1 MRPIRL
7 TTIAIAL
14 AAGTCLLSAGCGGGA
29 PAGGNAAGTGPGG
42 DTGGATGG
50 DDGPGTG
57 GAAGTSAT
65 AGAGGDT
72 GAGGAS
78 GNAGAASGTTGAAGS
93 SAGAGG
99 STAGTGGRGGTT
111 GGRGGT
117 TGGRGGTAGG
127 STAGTAGGGRGGSGG
142 TTGGRGGAAGG
153 ASGGATGAGG
163 APAGTPTIF
172 YLDVGGEVMTAAA
185 ENPMPRTLVAS
196 AGQGPDGIAI
206 DLAAGYLFW
215 TGMGN
220 PSADDGFVR
229 RSNLDGSNMVTLV
242 PAGGT
247 YTPKQMRI
255 DAAGGKLYWSDREG
269 MRVQRSNVNG
279 SSVEAL
285 VTTGTTATDRMDES
299 RWCVGMAI
307 DTVGGWFYWSQKGGD
322 NEGVGSIRR
331 AHIQTPAG
339 QTSTNRNDIEILFS
353 GLPEPIDLELD
364 LEAGMIYWADR
375 GDDTI
380 NRAPIAIPAG
390 STAATRADRQI
401 IVRQVPEA
409 IGVAIDKRR
418 GRLYYTGGTGELGR
432 ANLDGSN
439 KQEITVSG
447 GAFTGI
453 VVVDLP

>member
-1 MRPIRL
+1 
-7 TTIAIAL
+7 
-14 AAGTCLLSAGCGGGA
+14 
-29 PAGGNAAGTGPGG
+29 
-42 DTGGATGG
+42 
-50 DDGPGTG
+50 
-57 GAAGTSAT
+57 
-65 AGAGGDT
+65 
-72 GAGGAS
+72 
-78 GNAGAASGTTGAAGS
+78 
-93 SAGAGG
+93 
-99 STAGTGGRGGTT
+99 
-111 GGRGGT
+111 
-117 TGGRGGTAGG
+117 
-127 STAGTAGGGRGGSGG
+127 
-142 TTGGRGGAAGG
+142 
-153 ASGGATGAGG
+153 
-163 APAGTPTIF
+163 
-172 YLDVGGEVMTAAA
+172 
-185 ENPMPRTLVAS
+185 MPRTLVAS

-247 YTPKQMRI
+247 YTPKQMRV
-255 DAAGGKLYWSDREG
+255 DPASGKLYWSDREG

-279 SSVEAL
+279 SSVETL

-331 AHIQTPAG
+331 AHIQMPAG

>member
-1 MRPIRL
+1 
-7 TTIAIAL
+7 
-14 AAGTCLLSAGCGGGA
+14 
-29 PAGGNAAGTGPGG
+29 
-42 DTGGATGG
+42 
-50 DDGPGTG
+50 
-57 GAAGTSAT
+57 
-65 AGAGGDT
+65 
-72 GAGGAS
+72 
-78 GNAGAASGTTGAAGS
+78 
-93 SAGAGG
+93 
-99 STAGTGGRGGTT
+99 
-111 GGRGGT
+111 
-117 TGGRGGTAGG
+117 
-127 STAGTAGGGRGGSGG
+127 
-142 TTGGRGGAAGG
+142 
-153 ASGGATGAGG
+153 
-163 APAGTPTIF
+163 
-172 YLDVGGEVMTAAA
+172 
-185 ENPMPRTLVAS
+185 
-196 AGQGPDGIAI
+196 
-206 DLAAGYLFW
+206 
-215 TGMGN
+215 
-220 PSADDGFVR
+220 
-229 RSNLDGSNMVTLV
+229 
-242 PAGGT
+242 
-247 YTPKQMRI
+247 
-255 DAAGGKLYWSDREG
+255 

-307 DTVGGWFYWSQKGGD
+307 DTAGGWFYWSQKGGD

-331 AHIQTPAG
+331 AHIQMPAG

-418 GRLYYTGGTGELGR
+418 GRLYYTGGTGSSGAR
-432 ANLDGSN
+432 TWTAATSRRSPS
-439 KQEITVSG
+439 SG

>member
-1 MRPIRL
+1 MRTIRF
-7 TTIAIAL
+7 TTIAFVL
-14 AAGTCLLSAGCGGGA
+14 ASGMSLLAAGCGGGT
-29 PAGGNAAGTGPGG
+29 PAGGNTAGT
-42 DTGGATGG
+42 TGG
-50 DDGPGTG
+50 DGGPGTG
-57 GAAGTSAT
+57 GAAG
-65 AGAGGDT
+65 
-72 GAGGAS
+72 
-78 GNAGAASGTTGAAGS
+78 S
-93 SAGAGG
+93 SSTAGAGG
-99 STAGTGGRGGTT
+99 STGAGGEAGDTGGAAGTTGGGAAGTGGSTAGGGAAGAAGRGGSGASGGTT

-117 TGGRGGTAGG
+117 GA
-127 STAGTAGGGRGGSGG
+127 TAGTAGGGRGGSGG
-142 TTGGRGGAAGG
+142 TTGGRGGTGG
-153 ASGGATGAGG
+153 GGRGGATGTGG
-163 APAGTPTIF
+163 TGGSASGTPTIF

-185 ENPMPRTLVAS
+185 ENPMPRTLVSS

-229 RSNLDGSNMVTLV
+229 RSNLDGSNVVTLV

-255 DAAGGKLYWSDREG
+255 DPAGGKLYWSDREG

-279 SSVEAL
+279 SGVETL
-285 VTTGTTATDRMDES
+285 VTTGTTATDRTDES

-331 AHIQTPAG
+331 AHIQMPAG

-353 GLPEPIDLELD
+353 GLPEPIDVELD

>member
-1 MRPIRL
+1 VRRIRL
-7 TTIAIAL
+7 TTIATVFL
-14 AAGTCLLSAGCGGGA
+14 SGVCLLSAGCGDGA
-29 PAGGNAAGTGPGG
+29 PPGGTGGNGGTTGTGGDGSGAAGNMGA
-42 DTGGATGG
+42 GGATGG
-50 DDGPGTG
+50 GGGSTGAGGSAGNDTGMAGASGGAG
-57 GAAGTSAT
+57 GAAGV
-65 AGAGGDT
+65 AG
-72 GAGGAS
+72 S
-78 GNAGAASGTTGAAGS
+78 SAGAAGAAGS

-99 STAGTGGRGGTT
+99 RGGTGGA
-111 GGRGGT
+111 GR
-117 TGGRGGTAGG
+117 
-127 STAGTAGGGRGGSGG
+127 
-142 TTGGRGGAAGG
+142 
-153 ASGGATGAGG
+153 GGATGAGG
-163 APAGTPTIF
+163 APASTATIF

-206 DLAAGYLFW
+206 DLAAGHIFW

-229 RSNLDGSNMVTLV
+229 RSNLDGSNVVTLV

-247 YTPKQMRI
+247 YTPKQLRI
-255 DAAGGKLYWSDREG
+255 DPAGGKLYWSDREG
-269 MRVQRSNVNG
+269 MRVQRSNVDG
-279 SSVEAL
+279 SAVETL
-285 VTTGTTATDRMDES
+285 VTTGTTATHRMDES

-307 DTVGGWFYWSQKGGD
+307 DTAGGWFYWTQKGGD
-322 NEGVGSIRR
+322 NAGVGSIRR
-331 AHIQTPAG
+331 ARIQMPAG
-339 QTSTNRNDIEILFS
+339 QNSTNRTDIEILFS

-380 NRAPIAIPAG
+380 NRAPIAIPSG
-390 STAATRADRQI
+390 STAATRTDRQI

-432 ANLDGSN
+432 ANLDGGS

>member
-1 MRPIRL
+1 MRTIRF
-7 TTIAIAL
+7 TAIAFVL
-14 AAGTCLLSAGCGGGA
+14 ASGVSLLATGCGGGT
-29 PAGGNAAGTGPGG
+29 PAGGNTAGTGPGG
-42 DTGGATGG
+42 DTGGTTGG
-50 DDGPGTG
+50 DG
-57 GAAGTSAT
+57 GAAG
-65 AGAGGDT
+65 
-72 GAGGAS
+72 
-78 GNAGAASGTTGAAGS
+78 GS
-93 SAGAGG
+93 STAGAGG
-99 STAGTGGRGGTT
+99 STGAGGAAGDTGGTTGTGGGAAGTGGTTAGGGAAGAAGRGGSGGTTGGRGGTT

-117 TGGRGGTAGG
+117 TGGGGA
-127 STAGTAGGGRGGSGG
+127 AGTAGGGRGGSAG
-142 TTGGRGGAAGG
+142 TTGGRGGTTGTGG
-153 ASGGATGAGG
+153 S
-163 APAGTPTIF
+163 PAGTPTIF
-172 YLDVGGEVMTAAA
+172 YLDVGGAVMTAAA

-220 PSADDGFVR
+220 PSADDGFIR

-247 YTPKQMRI
+247 YTPKQMRV
-255 DAAGGKLYWSDREG
+255 DPASGKLYWSDREG
-269 MRVQRSNVNG
+269 MRVQRANVNG
-279 SSVEAL
+279 SSVETL

-307 DTVGGWFYWSQKGGD
+307 DTAGGWFYWSQKGGD

-331 AHIQTPAG
+331 AHIQMPAG

>member
-1 MRPIRL
+1 MRRRH
-7 TTIAIAL
+7 
-14 AAGTCLLSAGCGGGA
+14 
-29 PAGGNAAGTGPGG
+29 TGRRQHRGHGPWRS
-42 DTGGATGG
+42 TGG
-50 DDGPGTG
+50 DGGAAGSSSTAGAGGSTGAGGEAGDTG
-57 GAAGTSAT
+57 GAAGTT
-65 AGAGGDT
+65 GG
-72 GAGGAS
+72 
-78 GNAGAASGTTGAAGS
+78 GAAGT
-93 SAGAGG
+93 GG
-99 STAGTGGRGGTT
+99 STAGGGAAGAAGRGGSGASGGTT

-117 TGGRGGTAGG
+117 GGGA
-127 STAGTAGGGRGGSGG
+127 TAGTAGGGRGGSGG
-142 TTGGRGGAAGG
+142 TTGGRGGTGG
-153 ASGGATGAGG
+153 GGRGGATGTGG
-163 APAGTPTIF
+163 TGGSAAGTPTIF
-172 YLDVGGEVMTAAA
+172 YLDVGGAVMTAAA

-229 RSNLDGSNMVTLV
+229 RSNLDGSNVVTLV

-255 DAAGGKLYWSDREG
+255 DPASGKLYWSDREG

-279 SSVEAL
+279 SSVETL

-307 DTVGGWFYWSQKGGD
+307 DTAGGWFYWSQKGGD

-331 AHIQTPAG
+331 AHIQMPAG
-339 QTSTNRNDIEILFS
+339 QTSTNRTDIEILFS

-380 NRAPIAIPAG
+380 SRAPIAIPAG